1 MQTHDFVIMGAE
13 GAPRTTLE
21 ETVRRLGHHATSN
34 EPAELRGAPVMGDVL
49 IVDLR
54 DDAPVWDEVTEELL
68 HDDRPLIIVADRPR
82 KLVSV
87 LAGRAAGT
95 LLLTGS
101 EDDCG
106 YRVALTLAA
115 ALAPR
120 RRTVAPRTSGWAS
133 AGLRTA
139 AAQ

>member
-1 MQTHDFVIMGAE
+1 MQTYDFAIMGAE

-21 ETVRRLGHHATSN
+21 ETVRRLGHHAVSN
-34 EPAELRGAPVMGDVL
+34 EPAELRGAPLMGDVL

-68 HDDRPLIIVADRPR
+68 HDERPLIIVADRPR
-82 KLVSV
+82 KLVNT

>member
-1 MQTHDFVIMGAE
+1 MTSIDIVVLGAD

-21 ETVRRLGHHATSN
+21 ETVRRLGHHAIAAD
-34 EPAELRGAPVMGDVL
+34 PAELRGTPVMGDVL
-49 IVDLR
+49 MIDLR
-54 DDAPVWDEVTEELL
+54 DDEPMWDELTEELL
-68 HDDRPLIIVADRPR
+68 NDERPVVIVADRPR
-82 KLVSV
+82 AIVST

-95 LLLTGS
+95 LLLTGA

-120 RRTVAPRTSGWAS
+120 RRPAAPRSSGWAS

-139 AAQ
+139 TAQ